1 MKKYIFIVVLTGL
14 YWLSLSA
21 QSKQTASPAPTFKI
35 PKEFL
40 GHWQKG
46 TFSLT
51 SFEEQDGKYVGP
63 ANETSVSYV
72 IEENGTAK
80 EYFISNTNT
89 YNCRMQILGYREG
102 ALIANTND
110 NSIAFQPTSGYYYTV
125 SCMNKTKTKKP
136 YGSKDLYPNYRV
148 KLYIEK
154 DASGSPVMVTK
165 NDNSSGELQL
175 KKIR

>member
-1 MKKYIFIVVLTGL
+1 MKKSLFIAVLTGL
-14 YWLSLSA
+14 SWISLSA
-21 QSKQTASPAPTFKI
+21 QSKPTVSPKSASKI
-35 PKEFL
+35 PKEWL

-51 SFEEQDGKYVGP
+51 SFEQQDGKYVGP

-72 IEENGTAK
+72 IEENGVAK

-102 ALIANTND
+102 TIIANSND
-110 NSIAFQPTSGYYYTV
+110 NSFEFQPTSGYYSSV
-125 SCMNKTKTKKP
+125 SCMSKTKTKKP
-136 YGSKDLYPNYRV
+136 YGDKDLYPNYGA
-148 KLYIEK
+148 KLYVEK
-154 DASGSPVMVTK
+154 DGSGSPVLVAK
-165 NDNSSGELQL
+165 NHQGSGELQL